1 MEDAILCCGP
11 AILLVGVLWLLLRLR
26 YDRWPALAAA
36 VIIVISS
43 IAASFLLGSRSL
55 RYYPGEWR
63 QVATLETE
71 PSEFEYRAN
80 LGLFVHTSSGEN
92 RITGIV
98 PACLPDGMVAH
109 CISPST
115 QESSA
120 IQIREIEIPAML
132 PPPPDQPLYQIALH
146 IPCPNVS
153 DASAIVSYAAYTD
166 GSIWCTERVDQG
178 GPGGMMEV
186 VSMLINAM
194 GRMITIFAVSF
205 PASTA
210 IAIVV
215 LEIHSR
221 RKRGKEIE
229 AC

>member
-1 MEDAILCCGP
+1 M
-11 AILLVGVLWLLLRLR
+11 LLVGILWLLFRLR
-26 YDRWPALAAA
+26 YDRWAALPAAA
-36 VIIVISS
+36 IVVVAS

-55 RYYPGEWR
+55 RHYPGEWQ

-71 PSEFEYRAN
+71 PSGFEYRAN

-92 RITGIV
+92 RITGVV
-98 PACLPDGMVAH
+98 PACLPDGRVAH

-115 QESSA
+115 QESST
-120 IQIREIEIPAML
+120 IRISEVEIPAML
-132 PPPPDQPLYQIALH
+132 PPPPDQPLRQIALH

-153 DASAIVSYAAYTD
+153 DASATVSYAAYTD

-186 VSMLINAM
+186 VSMLIDAM
-194 GRMITIFAVSF
+194 GKVIAIFAVSF
-205 PASTA
+205 PVSTVL
-210 IAIVV
+210 AIVA

-221 RKRGKEIE
+221 RKRGKMTE